1 MKQYKGSRL
10 LYSCLNMRRQLNRLI
25 SNGNLSQGEYLVLR
39 NIWLSNNA
47 MSDGGKE
54 GFIKAAEL
62 SDKLELSRP
71 SITRIL
77 NDLERRGYIT
87 RNIDKKDRRSINI
100 ELTQDGIEAL
110 ETASKRLMSIAER
123 LVGSLGDA
131 DTDKLIELIDK
142 LSEIFK
148 EMLDG
153 SGVKSD
159 E

>member
-1 MKQYKGSRL
+1 
-10 LYSCLNMRRQLNRLI
+10 
-25 SNGNLSQGEYLVLR
+25 
-39 NIWLSNNA
+39 
-47 MSDGGKE
+47 
-54 GFIKAAEL
+54 
-62 SDKLELSRP
+62 
-71 SITRIL
+71 TRIL
-77 NDLERRGYIT
+77 NDLERRGFIT

-110 ETASKRLMSIAER
+110 ETASKRLMSIAES

>member
-1 MKQYKGSRL
+1 
-10 LYSCLNMRRQLNRLI
+10 
-25 SNGNLSQGEYLVLR
+25 
-39 NIWLSNNA
+39 
-47 MSDGGKE
+47 
-54 GFIKAAEL
+54 
-62 SDKLELSRP
+62 
-71 SITRIL
+71 
-77 NDLERRGYIT
+77 
-87 RNIDKKDRRSINI
+87 
-100 ELTQDGIEAL
+100 
-110 ETASKRLMSIAER
+110 MSIAER